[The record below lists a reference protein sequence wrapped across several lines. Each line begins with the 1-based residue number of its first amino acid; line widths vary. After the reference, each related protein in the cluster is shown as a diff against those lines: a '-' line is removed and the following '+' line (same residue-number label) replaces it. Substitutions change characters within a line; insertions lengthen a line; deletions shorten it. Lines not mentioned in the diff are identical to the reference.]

1 MEVQQVRLDAGD
13 ARRILLARAID
24 EADAPGR
31 LLGAPER
38 ERIEQ
43 DAAAAARGPDGAP
56 EPVRYLRERAARV
69 LAAVENRN
77 PRLAGLQHGEPWR
90 RTLAWGL
97 PLAAIVVGAAL
108 DRIDNPGHVNMLSP
122 PLLAVLLWNLGMY
135 LLLLVG
141 MFWRPDRRQP
151 PAWQRWLAQRE
162 EAAGRPRGN
171 VRARFAAL
179 WLQATAREQ
188 ALWWQQLLHGTA
200 AAWAIGLGLSIVIG
214 GLVRQYRVGWE
225 STLLDLPQV
234 HAFLQALFAPVVALL
249 PFDAFSAADLQ
260 RMHFAS
266 GQEIATGEARRWV
279 GMYLALLALVI
290 VLPRLL
296 LAGVL
301 AWRRRLASEV
311 LLDLGDGYFAPLL
324 ARVSPAAVVLGLPAG
339 PARASWLRLWNDLA
353 GAGTSLHA
361 GEPWTVLATPQGDRL
376 QVLAPAGEAVPAPGT
391 AGAAAPAAAP
401 ALASDSSGGG
411 KAGWWA
417 RWRERGPGRE
427 GGRPRPQPGPSVDL
441 WLEGAEDEEAA
452 PSWIADEALRAGWRA
467 RLPPA
472 KHAGFDRLAAVWA
485 RRGEDRFAQAMQLLA
500 ALAARAA
507 ADGEDVPASA
517 SWLRGIL
524 SGAERDAQQR
534 ARQDAF
540 AALVQRLAVEE
551 SATLADLHRL
561 HGLPPPREP
570 VALARAEAVPPDA
583 PAGAATPQKAGLAGA
598 ASGAAMGAG
607 IDLVTGGLTLGAAA
621 ALGALLGGGASVAAS
636 LWRQRDTPAGR
647 SQVQLSDEMLQT
659 LTESLL
665 LHYLSCAVRART
677 GHDLAVPLPAAWRS
691 ETIAAVEAR
700 RDALRKAWQTARA
713 GDRPAAEAALAGDLA
728 GLARGLLAA
737 IRRPCAGPKPPAAA
751 SPPRAV
757 PPAS

>member
-1 MEVQQVRLDAGD
+1 MEVQQVRLDADD

-43 DAAAAARGPDGAP
+43 DAAVAARGPDGAP

-97 PLAAIVVGAAL
+97 PLAAVVVGAAL
-108 DRIDNPGHVNMLSP
+108 DRIDNPEHVNMLSP
-122 PLLAVLLWNLGMY
+122 PLLAVLLWNVGMY
-135 LLLLVG
+135 LLLLAG
-141 MFWRPDRRQP
+141 MFWPRDRHRP
-151 PAWQRWLAQRE
+151 PAWLRWLAQRG

-171 VRARFAAL
+171 VRARFATL

-200 AAWAIGLGLSIVIG
+200 AAWAVGLGLSIVIG

-249 PFDAFSAADLQ
+249 PFDGFSAADLQ

-290 VLPRLL
+290 VVPRLL
-296 LAGVL
+296 LAGAL
-301 AWRRRLASEV
+301 AWRRRLAAEV
-311 LLDLGDGYFAPLL
+311 RLDLGDGYFAPLL
-324 ARVSPAAVVLGLPAG
+324 ARVSPASVVLGLPAG

-353 GAGTSLHA
+353 GAGTSPHA

-376 QVLAPAGEAVPAPGT
+376 QVLAPAGDAMP
-391 AGAAAPAAAP
+391 APAAAP
-401 ALASDSSGGG
+401 APAPLSRSGAR
-411 KAGWWA
+411 AGWWGL
-417 RWRERGPGRE
+417 WGERGPGRE
-427 GGRPRPQPGPSVDL
+427 GRSSGPQPGPAVDL
-441 WLEGAEDEEAA
+441 WLPDAEEVDEGEA
-452 PSWIADEALRAGWRA
+452 PSWIGDEALRAALRA
-467 RLPPA
+467 QLPA
-472 KHAGFDRLAAVWA
+472 EKHAGFDRLAAAWA

-507 ADGEDVPASA
+507 ADGEDVPTPA
-517 SWLRGIL
+517 SWLRGLL
-524 SGAERDAQQR
+524 SGAEREAQQR
-534 ARQDAF
+534 ARQEAF
-540 AALVQRLAVEE
+540 AALVQRLALEE

-570 VALARAEAVPPDA
+570 VAPARAEALPPA
-583 PAGAATPQKAGLAGA
+583 GPGGAATAQKAGLAGA

-607 IDLVTGGLTLGAAA
+607 IDMVTGGLTLGAAA
-621 ALGALLGGGASVAAS
+621 ALGALLGGGASLAAS

-659 LTESLL
+659 LTEGLL
-665 LHYLSCAVRART
+665 LHYLSCAVRARAERE
-677 GHDLAVPLPAAWRS
+677 LAPPLPAAWRS

-700 RDALRKAWQTARA
+700 RDALHPAWQTARA
-713 GDRPAAEAALAGDLA
+713 GDRAAAEAALAVELA

-737 IRRPCAGPKPPAAA
+737 IRRPSAGPTPPVAA